1 MSGTLFKKDTETGVC
16 LPVNFCQFFKNT
28 FFVQHLQT
36 VGSETPVV
44 ELATK
49 LQH

>member
-1 MSGTLFKKDTETGVC
+1 MSGTLFKKDPQAGVC
-16 LPVNFCQFFKNT
+16 LPVNFCKFFKNT
-28 FFVQHLQT
+28 FFVQPLRT

-49 LQH
+49 LQY